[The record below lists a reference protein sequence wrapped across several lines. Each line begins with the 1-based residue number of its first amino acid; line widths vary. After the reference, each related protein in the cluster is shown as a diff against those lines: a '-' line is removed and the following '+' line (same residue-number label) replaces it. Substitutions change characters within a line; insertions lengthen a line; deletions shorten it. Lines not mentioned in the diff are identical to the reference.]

1 MKEPI
6 RRDGINYA
14 YLANRSPKST
24 IEDLLKA
31 ANDASAQARNTWFAY
46 ILLTAYLGIT
56 VGATTH
62 KQLLLENPIELP
74 LLNAKLPLL
83 VFYRL
88 VPIIFALVHIYTL
101 VQFYLLSRLL
111 HVFNTKLIKCAPFRS
126 VSEELRARVDAFIL
140 SQLISGAHRGELV
153 ELSVRLSVWVSL
165 LIAPALLLLMFQ
177 VQFLPYHDAAT
188 TGSTGQSS
196 RLTLHPFGCCGL
208 ELFILLAFYRV
219 SSSGGSE
226 AYFGPMAGCIATN
239 WHVKGA

>member
-1 MKEPI
+1 MPTLPI
-6 RRDGINYA
+6 GH
-14 YLANRSPKST
+14 PKST

-126 VSEELRARVDAFIL
+126 DREELRARVDAFIL
-140 SQLISGAHRGELV
+140 SQLISGAHRGGLV
-153 ELSVRLSVWVSL
+153 ELFRFRLSVWVSL

-188 TGSTGQSS
+188 TWIHRTVLSLDIASIWLLWPRIIHPTG
-196 RLTLHPFGCCGL
+196 
-208 ELFILLAFYRV
+208 LLQGFFLRV
-219 SSSGGSE
+219 GRRPIS
-226 AYFGPMAGCIATN
+226 APMAGCIATN